1 MKGAVVMSVD
11 KNNKKFYW
19 HVLLMLGLGLMVS
32 CLPPF
37 GQITELGM
45 KVFGVFVMLIYGW
58 IFVDIFWVS
67 VLGFV
72 LLALTGIT
80 TINAELALAFSDSTM
95 LVIIFVTALA
105 AGLDDLGLGD
115 AIASYM
121 LSRKIII
128 GRPWILIIFLCI
140 LGALMSIVGKNI
152 LGLLLIW
159 NIVSNIAKL
168 CGYEKKGPLLS
179 FVCCLVAYCC
189 FLPVLY
195 VPFQSNMLLFG
206 GIYKRGLPDI
216 ELMTGQFF
224 IWGILMVALTVAILL
239 LLGKFVFRIDASKFN
254 FTEEMCQEFAAK
266 KVSKVTKAAM
276 ILLVVYIVILC
287 LPAFLSKELPII
299 IFINKLGIIGWTI
312 IYMSIFV
319 LWRDEKGQPA
329 LNLPRAF
336 SKIQWPMMML
346 YGITIPLGEALS
358 HNDVGVMAT
367 LTSWVTPI
375 LDHLG
380 VIGIYAFAY
389 VFLVLVTQILH
400 NMIAAVLLMP
410 LMGPICISVGADP
423 QILYFIMFTALSNSF
438 ASPAASMFSGFIFG
452 QEMIDVKRAYLWG
465 WLIIPVMGIVLFALM
480 PLFMAML

>member
-1 MKGAVVMSVD
+1 MSASAQ
-11 KNNKKFYW
+11 KNKKFYL
-19 HVLLMLGLGLMVS
+19 HVCIMLALGLIVS
-32 CLPPF
+32 LLPPF
-37 GQITELGM
+37 GQVTELGM
-45 KVFGVFVMLIYGW
+45 KVFGVFVVLIYGW

-72 LLALTGIT
+72 LLAMTGIT

-128 GRPWILIIFLCI
+128 GRPWVLIVFLCL

-159 NIVSNIAKL
+159 NIVGSIAKL
-168 CGYEKKGPLLS
+168 CGYEKKSALIS
-179 FVCCLVAYCC
+179 FVCCMVAYCC

-206 GIYKRGLPDI
+206 GIFKRGMPEV
-216 ELMTGQFF
+216 ELLTGQFF
-224 IWGILMVALTVAILL
+224 IWGMLMIALTVAILL
-239 LLGKFVFRIDASKFN
+239 LLGKYVFRIDASRFN
-254 FTEEMCQEFAAK
+254 FSEEMCQEFANK
-266 KVSKVTKAAM
+266 KISKVTKVAI
-276 ILLVVYIVILC
+276 ILLVIYIVILC
-287 LPAFLSKELPII
+287 LPAFLSKELPLV

-319 LWRDEKGQPA
+319 LWRDEEGKPA
-329 LNLPRAF
+329 MNLPRAF

-358 HNDVGVMAT
+358 NADVGVMTT
-367 LTSWVTPI
+367 LAGWVTPV
-375 LDHLG
+375 LDKLG
-380 VIGIYAFAY
+380 VVGIYIFAY
-389 VFLVLVTQILH
+389 VFLVLVTQVLH

-410 LMGPICISVGADP
+410 LMAPICVGIGVDP

-438 ASPAASMFSGFIFG
+438 ATPAASMFSGFIFG

-465 WLIIPVMGIVLFALM
+465 WLIIPVMGLVLFALM
-480 PLFMAML
+480 PLFKLMM